1 MNAIIDWFA
10 RNTVAANLLMLVIVI
25 AGALSLPQTRK
36 ETIPTVSLDM
46 ITINVFYPG
55 ASAEE
60 VERGV
65 CVRLEEAVHDLEGIK
80 KMTSS
85 ATEGVCMVLL
95 EMTINYDIS
104 RLLDDVK
111 SRVDNLTTLPKEAET
126 PSIREIAIKNRALS
140 VAVSGATDEASLK
153 RLGQRI
159 RDQLAD
165 LPSVTQVELSGV
177 RDYEIS
183 IEVSE
188 AALQQYGLS
197 LDEIA
202 NAIRQRSLSLPAGSL
217 KTTSGERLLRIKG
230 QLYNGEQFGQLV
242 IRSHADGSRLLL
254 GDVAEVRDGFEEDA
268 KRSFFNGQNSVLL
281 QVYRVGNQSILQIS
295 KEVHD
300 FVEQTTLPEGMTLT
314 IWRDS
319 SEYFKGRMNLLLRNA
334 VTGLTLVFFILVLFL
349 RFRLAFWVSLGIPIS
364 FMGAFMFLPGLDASI
379 NMISMF
385 AFILVLGIVVDD
397 AIVVGEHIHIRQK
410 ELGDNLQGAIQGAQ
424 EVAKPVIFAVLT
436 SVVAFMPM
444 LTLPGANG
452 KLWGIIPTIVIL
464 TLLFSLLESLIILP
478 AHLGKMKM
486 QQPPPKQGGG
496 IGAMLA
502 RLQRRFSQGLE
513 GLIRRFYQPLLE
525 AALKWRYL
533 TVAIFISGLMLIGSV
548 VAGGYLKLVFFP
560 AIEGNYAIA
569 SLTLP
574 QGSTLEQTE
583 TALNRIE
590 KAALTLQTE
599 LRDPNGNQTIVHILT
614 SLGEQPMT
622 ERSARMD
629 QRGTHLGEVALELS
643 PSENRKL
650 STEEIGKRW
659 RTLAGKI
666 ADASK
671 LNFSASM
678 RHSGKAVD
686 VELSGPDLTIL
697 KQLSQ
702 QVRLKLTHYPGV
714 EEIEDSFKTGK
725 QEIQLQLRPGAEQ
738 LGLTLQDLA
747 RQVRQG
753 FYGEEVQRIQRGR
766 DEVRVMLRYPLEQR
780 RSISDLEAM
789 QIRLK
794 DGRELPFVVV
804 ASAQLRQ
811 GPQEIQRRDRRR
823 IVNVTADVDSETGDS
838 SAILKELKESVLP
851 ELLQNH
857 PEVRFSLEGQ
867 AREQRETM
875 ATLGRGFLL
884 ALLAIYALMAI
895 PFRSY
900 AQPLIIM
907 SAIPFG
913 LVGAVV
919 GHLLLGKALSVLSLT
934 GMVAVA
940 GVVVNDNLVLVDHI
954 NRARERGEEL
964 FAAVRNAG
972 VARFRPI
979 ILTSLTTF
987 AGLTP
992 LMLERSVQA
1001 QFLIPM
1007 AISLAFGVLF
1017 ATVISLL
1024 LVPASYYLI
1033 EDFKRLFAAKN
1044 LNDSAK

>member
-1 MNAIIDWFA
+1 VNAIIDWFA
-10 RNTVAANLLMLVIVI
+10 RNTVAANLLMLVIVV
-25 AGALSLPQTRK
+25 AGAMSLPQTRK

-46 ITINVFYPG
+46 VTINVFYPG

-60 VERGV
+60 VERSV

-80 KMTSS
+80 KLTSS
-85 ATEGVCMVLL
+85 ATEGVCMVLVEVAL
-95 EMTINYDIS
+95 NYGT
-104 RLLDDVK
+104 RRMLDDVK
-111 SRVDNLTTLPKEAET
+111 ARIDALTTLPKETET
-126 PSIREIAIKNRALS
+126 PNIREIAIKNRALS
-140 VAVSGATDEASLK
+140 VAVSGPTDEASLK

-188 AALQQYGLS
+188 SALQQYNLS

-202 NAIRQRSLSLPAGSL
+202 NAIRQRSLDLPAGTL
-217 KTTSGERLLRIKG
+217 KTSTGERLLRVKG
-230 QLYNGEQFGQLV
+230 QLYSGEQFGQLV
-242 IRSHADGSRLLL
+242 LRSHADGSQLLL
-254 GDVAEVRDGFEEDA
+254 RDVAEIRDGFEEEV
-268 KRSFFNGQNSVLL
+268 KHSRFNGQDGVLL
-281 QVYRVGNQSILQIS
+281 QVYRVGNQSILEIS
-295 KEVHD
+295 QQVHD
-300 FVEQTTLPEGMTLT
+300 FVANTPLPEGMQLT
-314 IWRDS
+314 VWRDS

-334 VTGLTLVFFILVLFL
+334 ITGLVLVFLILVLFL

-397 AIVVGEHIHIRQK
+397 AIIVGEHIHIRQQQ
-410 ELGDNLQGAIQGAQ
+410 LGNNLEGAIKGAQ

-452 KLWGIIPTIVIL
+452 KLWGIIPTVVIL
-464 TLLFSLLESLIILP
+464 TLLFSLLESLLILP
-478 AHLGKMKM
+478 AHLGRMKM
-486 QQPPPKQGGG
+486 QQPPPKTGGG
-496 IGAMLA
+496 IGAMLT
-502 RLQRRFSQGLE
+502 RLQRRFSRGLE
-513 GLIRRFYQPLLE
+513 RFIERFYRPLLE
-525 AALKWRYL
+525 TALNWRYL

-574 QGSTLEQTE
+574 QGSAVEQTE
-583 TALNRIE
+583 KALDRIE
-590 KAALTLQTE
+590 AAALKLQQQ
-599 LRDPNGNQTIVHILT
+599 LRAESGQEVIDHILT
-614 SLGEQPMT
+614 TVGEQPMT

-629 QRGTHLGEVALELS
+629 QRGNHLGEVALELA
-643 PSENRKL
+643 PSENRSL

-659 RTLAGKI
+659 RSLVGEIAGV
-666 ADASK
+666 SK

-678 RHSGKAVD
+678 RHAGKAVD
-686 VELSGPDLTIL
+686 VELSGSDLEEL

-702 QVRLKLTHYPGV
+702 QVRLKLEQYPGV
-714 EEIEDSFKTGK
+714 QEIEDSFKTGK

-753 FYGEEVQRIQRGR
+753 FHGEEVQRIQRGR
-766 DEVRVMLRYPLEQR
+766 DEVRVMLRYPLAQR
-780 RSISDLEAM
+780 RSLSDLQAM

-794 DGRELPFVVV
+794 NGRELPFVVV

-811 GPQEIQRRDRRR
+811 GPEEIQRRDRRR
-823 IVNVTADVDSETGDS
+823 IVNITADVDKDKGDS
-838 SAILKELKESVLP
+838 SAILKQLKEEVLP
-851 ELLQNH
+851 ALLKNH
-857 PEVRFSLEGQ
+857 PQVRFSLEGQ

-919 GHLLLGKALSVLSLT
+919 GHLLLGQSLSVLSLT

-940 GVVVNDNLVLVDHI
+940 GVVVNDNLVLVDYI
-954 NRARERGEEL
+954 NRARERGVDL
-964 FAAVRNAG
+964 FTAVRDAG

-1024 LVPASYYLI
+1024 LVPASYYLM
-1033 EDFKRLFAAKN
+1033 EDFKRVF
-1044 LNDSAK
+1044 SAKST